1 MGVDTLDLIVKHLE
15 KLEKRIMVISIIN
28 NIQNIILVILISFI
42 FYMYFAIVDN
52 TTKQGGIVINQ
63 AISTQN
69 DLKADAKADSK
80 TKPNINTIGN
90 VDNKK
95 SLLSK

>member
-1 MGVDTLDLIVKHLE
+1 MGVDALDLIIKHLE
-15 KLEKRIMVISIIN
+15 KLEKRITHISIVN

-42 FYMYFAIVDN
+42 FYIYYAIIDN
-52 TTKQGGIVINQ
+52 TNNKGGIVINQ

-69 DLKADAKADSK
+69 DLKADAKADAK
-80 TKPNINTIGN
+80 AKPNTNTIGN
-90 VDNKK
+90 IDNKK